1 MKASSLSF
9 LAAVIAAATGM
20 AWGLIM
26 GISENHVTMP
36 AHAHLNLLGWVS
48 LFLIGIFYHLNP
60 ALDQS
65 RIALIQVWV
74 WIAGTIT
81 LTIGVALLMS
91 GIALGNSLAAAGSL
105 IVLAAMLLFGWL
117 VFQREFFGD
126 SAGAAAK

>member
-26 GISENHVTMP
+26 GISENHTTMP

-60 ALDQS
+60 ALDRN
-65 RIALIQVWV
+65 RIALIQVCV
-74 WIAGTIT
+74 WIAGTIILT
-81 LTIGVALLMS
+81 LGVAMLMS
-91 GIALGNSLAAAGSL
+91 GIALGNALAAAGSL

-117 VFQREFFGD
+117 VFQREFLD
-126 SAGAAAK
+126 ESARAAAE

>member
-26 GISENHVTMP
+26 GISENHTTMP

-60 ALDQS
+60 ALDRN
-65 RIALIQVWV
+65 RIALIQVCV
-74 WIAGTIT
+74 WIAGTIILT
-81 LTIGVALLMS
+81 LGVAMLMS
-91 GIALGNSLAAAGSL
+91 GIALGNALAAAGSL

-117 VFQREFFGD
+117 VCQREFLD
-126 SAGAAAK
+126 ESARAAAE

>member
-1 MKASSLSF
+1 MRASSLSF

-26 GISENHVTMP
+26 GISENHTTMP

-60 ALDQS
+60 ALDRN
-65 RIALIQVWV
+65 RIALIQVCV
-74 WIAGTIT
+74 WIAGTVILT
-81 LTIGVALLMS
+81 LGVALLMS
-91 GIALGNSLAAAGSL
+91 GIALGNALAATGSL

-117 VFQREFFGD
+117 VFQREFLDG
-126 SAGAAAK
+126 STRAAAE

>member
-9 LAAVIAAATGM
+9 LAAVIAAAAGM

-26 GISENHVTMP
+26 GISENHATMP

-48 LFLIGIFYHLNP
+48 LFLIGIFYHLHP

-65 RIALIQVWV
+65 RIALIQVCV
-74 WIAGTIT
+74 WITGTVIVA
-81 LTIGVALLMS
+81 LGVALLTS
-91 GIALGNSLAAAGSL
+91 GIALGNPLAATGSL

-117 VFQREFFGD
+117 VFQRVFFAD
-126 SAGAAAK
+126 SARAAAK

>member
-26 GISENHVTMP
+26 GISENHTTMP

-60 ALDQS
+60 ALDRN
-65 RIALIQVWV
+65 RIALIQVCV
-74 WIAGTIT
+74 WIAGTIILT
-81 LTIGVALLMS
+81 LGVAMLMS
-91 GIALGNSLAAAGSL
+91 GIALGNALAATGSL

-117 VFQREFFGD
+117 VFQREFLD
-126 SAGAAAK
+126 ESARAAAE

>member
-9 LAAVIAAATGM
+9 LAAVIAAAAGM

-26 GISENHVTMP
+26 GISENHATMP

-48 LFLIGIFYHLNP
+48 LFLIGIFYHLHP

-65 RIALIQVWV
+65 RIALIQVCV
-74 WIAGTIT
+74 WITGTVIVT
-81 LTIGVALLMS
+81 LGVALLTS
-91 GIALGNSLAAAGSL
+91 GIALGNPLAAAGSL

-117 VFQREFFGD
+117 VFRREFFGD
-126 SAGAAAK
+126 SARAAAK

>member
-1 MKASSLSF
+1 MRASSLSF

-26 GISENHVTMP
+26 GISENHTTMP

-60 ALDQS
+60 ALDRN
-65 RIALIQVWV
+65 RIALIQVCV
-74 WIAGTIT
+74 WIAGTVILT
-81 LTIGVALLMS
+81 LGVALLMS
-91 GIALGNSLAAAGSL
+91 GIALGNALAATGSL

-117 VFQREFFGD
+117 VFQREFLDD
-126 SAGAAAK
+126 STRAAAE